1 MRSLYWLLLAAVGL
15 GLVVAPTAIADDT
28 QAPAAE
34 KKADAPKKAKEAK
47 TPEEAK
53 KPAAPRKPLLW
64 VVDSE
69 PRIYLFGTIHIGD
82 PRVLDHPPVVQKALD
97 ESGALY
103 TEVNMD
109 EMDPMKLMPKLTL
122 PGDETLTTVLGE
134 ELWKRLD
141 KKMRELGTPLMLMNK
156 MKPFVIYFRLQLAG
170 LEPEQMENPALDMAL
185 FGDAKKEDKVVG
197 GLETIEEQLDIFDSL
212 TLEEQTQLIVSTLD
226 ALEQAKESGAE
237 APIQG
242 LIDIYLKGDI
252 DTMMEAMLSQVDN
265 SDPFTRKLMKR
276 VLDDRNVL
284 MADRMIEKLKLNPD
298 KTHFVAVG
306 AAHYGGDMGILNL
319 LRKKGYT
326 VWRATKMEHLEGPP
340 KKATVGSPSSR
351 RAPVRGWRRVRVG
364 PFCIR
369 VPCCTC
375 R

>member
-15 GLVVAPTAIADDT
+15 GLAM
-28 QAPAAE
+28 APAATADEAKAPATE
-34 KKADAPKKAKEAK
+34 KKADAPK
-47 TPEEAK
+47 TDEAK

-122 PGDETLTTVLGE
+122 PGDQTLTTVLGD

-141 KKMRELGTPLMLMNK
+141 KKMQELGTPLVLMNK

-170 LEPEQMENPALDMAL
+170 LEPEQAQNPALDMQL
-185 FGDAKKEDKVVG
+185 FADSKKENKVVG

-212 TLEEQTQLIVSTLD
+212 TMEEQTQLIVSTLD
-226 ALEQAKESGAE
+226 ALEQAEKAGAE
-237 APIQG
+237 APIQT
-242 LIDIYLKGDI
+242 LIDVYLQGDI

-276 VLDDRNVL
+276 MLDDRNVL

-306 AAHYGGDMGILNL
+306 AAHYGGDMGILKL

-326 VWRATKMEHLEGPP
+326 VWRATKLEHLEGPP
-340 KKATVGSPSSR
+340 KKAEPAAVSPSSR
-351 RAPVRGWRRVRVG
+351 RAPVRGWRRVRIG
-364 PFCIR
+364 PFCVR
-369 VPCCTC
+369 VPCCAC